1 MDGTV
6 TNPWYGLFP
15 PEWVDGSSSGEG
27 DGHRSGEL
35 WERRRRALHRL
46 GDCCIR
52 MCADLWS
59 MACFLWT
66 APDRV
71 AQGANHSK
79 RGRAWTRE
87 AASLQAADLVRL
99 EREVRVFTSKRA
111 WESKRQTAYAR
122 WVRAEWSLSQLWV
135 EQKKED
141 ATRNRSKGAGF
152 SRNRRGDG

>member
-15 PEWVDGSSSGEG
+15 PEWPGVDGSSPGEG

-35 WERRRRALHRL
+35 WERRRRALQRL

-52 MCADLWS
+52 MCADMWS

-66 APDRV
+66 APDRI
-71 AQGANHSK
+71 AQGADRSK
-79 RGRAWTRE
+79 RGRAWARE
-87 AASLQAADLVRL
+87 AASLQEADPVRL
-99 EREVRVFTSKRA
+99 ELEMRVFNLA

-122 WVRAEWSLSQLWV
+122 
-135 EQKKED
+135 
-141 ATRNRSKGAGF
+141 
-152 SRNRRGDG
+152 

>member
-15 PEWVDGSSSGEG
+15 PEWADESSTGEG

-35 WERRRRALHRL
+35 WERRRRALQQL
-46 GDCCIR
+46 GDYCIR
-52 MCADLWS
+52 MCADMWS

-71 AQGANHSK
+71 VQGADRSK
-79 RGRAWTRE
+79 RGRAWARE
-87 AASLQAADLVRL
+87 AASLQDEDPVRL
-99 EREVRVFTSKRA
+99 ELEMRVFKMA
-111 WESKRQTAYAR
+111 WKSKRQKAYAR
-122 WVRAEWSLSQLWV
+122 WWVRAEWSQSQWWV

-141 ATRNRSKGAGF
+141 TTRNRSKGAGLR
-152 SRNRRGDG
+152 RNRRGDG